1 MSLKQ
6 GILVRSYTSQQRKKT
21 TKIVLDGIII
31 KNDKKKK
38 EKKKTL
44 TRTPHEIN
52 NTALV
57 LLFNVLYKVSLI

>member
-1 MSLKQ
+1 MFMSLKQ

-21 TKIVLDGIII
+21 TKNVLDGIII
-31 KNDKKKK
+31 KNDKKI
-38 EKKKTL
+38 KKKTM

-57 LLFNVLYKVSLI
+57 LLFERLIQS